1 MEVHTNFFPNF
12 HQKQPSTKNKLL
24 LAPSCSINSVHICVI
39 EKEKEREIERERE
52 RERERDNSACVPF
65 W

>member
-1 MEVHTNFFPNF
+1 MAWKYTQFFSPTFTRNS
-12 HQKQPSTKNKLL
+12 QAQRISCCLL
-24 LAPSCSINSVHICVI
+24 QAVHICVI
-39 EKEKEREIERERE
+39 EKEKERERE